1 MKDKK
6 RILSKYSFYDRTHI
20 QQYLE
25 DMASKGWMLEKI
37 TSFYWQFKAIEPQP
51 LHFSINY
58 FPPASEFDAEPSE
71 QLLTIRDYCAH
82 AGWEF
87 VTASAQMQI
96 YCNAQEKPTPI
107 ETDALVE
114 VETIHKAM

>member
-6 RILSKYSFYDRTHI
+6 RVLSKYSFYDRTHI

-37 TSFYWQFKAIEPQP
+37 TSFYWQFKAIEPQT

-58 FPPASEFDAEPSE
+58 FPPASEFDASH
-71 QLLTIRDYCAH
+71 QNSC
-82 AGWEF
+82 
-87 VTASAQMQI
+87 
-96 YCNAQEKPTPI
+96 
-107 ETDALVE
+107 
-114 VETIHKAM
+114 